1 MHSITYLIY
10 LSLIL
15 SNFFLF
21 IDEYIEVE
29 LPAKLRALLNITSN
43 KIAEDYDYG
52 SLRQAEVPV
61 AAVAAAVVPSVAAA
75 VVPPVVAAAEIAD
88 VPAVLAANEVAL
100 APVVAA
106 AAPVVPVAAAPAR
119 PPFNPISLLVSRIPC
134 ACTNGVCGCC
144 TGMLLQTFNSKGC
157 MNITYIP
164 EEFAFDLK
172 MSMNDRVLYKNR
184 VSGRNPAPVCIRP
197 PRFQFIE
204 VCASFYDIH
213 FIGRNMHICLEMG
226 GYFEGFELFSRS
238 FNCMRLGDQGVKLVK
253 PEDGGG
259 LPQRPFDDGDGENNG
274 DDDSDEEDYDELLVR
289 RRSVN
294 LRNKGN
300 LIRV

>member
-1 MHSITYLIY
+1 MM
-10 LSLIL
+10 
-15 SNFFLF
+15 LF
-21 IDEYIEVE
+21 TDEYIEVE
-29 LPAKLRALLNITSN
+29 LPAKLRTLLGN
-43 KIAEDYDYG
+43 KITEDYDYG

-61 AAVAAAVVPSVAAA
+61 AAVAA
-75 VVPPVVAAAEIAD
+75 VVPPVVAAVETAAV
-88 VPAVLAANEVAL
+88 VPAAVLAAAEVPA
-100 APVVAA
+100 VVQAVDA
-106 AAPVVPVAAAPAR
+106 VAVVPVAAAPAAA
-119 PPFNPISLLVSRIPC
+119 PFNPISLLVSRIPC
-134 ACTNGVCGCC
+134 SCTNGVCGCC
-144 TGMLLQTFNSKGC
+144 TGLLLQTFNSKGC

-197 PRFQFIE
+197 PRFQFME

-226 GYFEGFELFSRS
+226 GYFEGFELFKRS

-259 LPQRPFDDGDGENNG
+259 SPQRPFDEGDGENNG
-274 DDDSDEEDYDELLVR
+274 DDDDDDEEDYDELLVR

-300 LIRV
+300 LIKV

>member
-1 MHSITYLIY
+1 M
-10 LSLIL
+10 
-15 SNFFLF
+15 
-21 IDEYIEVE
+21 E

-43 KIAEDYDYG
+43 KIADEYDYG

-61 AAVAAAVVPSVAAA
+61 AAVAAVVPA
-75 VVPPVVAAAEIAD
+75 VVAAAEVAA
-88 VPAVLAANEVAL
+88 VPAIPEEVAV

-106 AAPVVPVAAAPAR
+106 AAPAVPVAAA

-259 LPQRPFDDGDGENNG
+259 LPQRPFDDGDGDNNG

>member
-1 MHSITYLIY
+1 M
-10 LSLIL
+10 
-15 SNFFLF
+15 
-21 IDEYIEVE
+21 
-29 LPAKLRALLNITSN
+29 NITSN
-43 KIAEDYDYG
+43 TIGGEDDYP
-52 SLRQAEVPV
+52 SYRQAAVPV
-61 AAVAAAVVPSVAAA
+61 AAVAA
-75 VVPPVVAAAEIAD
+75 VVPPVVAVAEAAA
-88 VPAVLAANEVAL
+88 VPAVLAAEEIVAV
-100 APVVAA
+100 PVVAA
-106 AAPVVPVAAAPAR
+106 AVPVVPVAAAPAA
-119 PPFNPISLLVSRIPC
+119 PAFNPISLLVSRIPC

-157 MNITYIP
+157 MNITYVP

-253 PEDGGG
+253 PEEGGG
-259 LPQRPFDDGDGENNG
+259 LPQRPSDGDGDNNG
-274 DDDSDEEDYDELLVR
+274 DDDDDDEDYDELLVR

-294 LRNKGN
+294 FRNKGN